1 MDQSVREQG
10 CAGTCPM
17 TQGYKLIR
25 VVPEEVLQKV
35 EPVWST
41 CYGHIRGLYDPP
53 FALQPAASV
62 AGPSIPNAVTVATT
76 SQTQTQPATPGSG
89 RRASTPTVTVGPTTT
104 AAPIA
109 LAHTEGNTRQAI
121 PSPSDCD
128 QGSAIDAA
136 PTTTSSPEEAVPAD
150 LDTES
155 RLAMDA
161 EATTTLTPEGANA
174 GGPSE
179 LSASNPGA
187 TYAAPETTT
196 GHSGGTSK
204 NVGGV
209 LASVFASG
217 GSTVANNAEGI
228 SQADPAIA
236 STPHLVLSRQ

>member
-1 MDQSVREQG
+1 LG
-10 CAGTCPM
+10 
-17 TQGYKLIR
+17 
-25 VVPEEVLQKV
+25 
-35 EPVWST
+35 
-41 CYGHIRGLYDPP
+41 
-53 FALQPAASV
+53 
-62 AGPSIPNAVTVATT
+62 
-76 SQTQTQPATPGSG
+76 
-89 RRASTPTVTVGPTTT
+89 ASTSTVTVGPTTT

-109 LAHTEGNTRQAI
+109 QADTKGNTRQAI

-155 RLAMDA
+155 SATLPVSALSGYDLGLAVDA
-161 EATTTLTPEGANA
+161 EAKTTLTPEGANA

-196 GHSGGTSK
+196 GHSGSTS
-204 NVGGV
+204 NSVGGA
-209 LASVFASG
+209 LASVLASG
-217 GSTVANNAEGI
+217 GSTVANNAQGI